1 MILTTSMAISP
12 DAAASHQ
19 LRRPSEV
26 VIDLMLLFWSI
37 FCLVLGSYQDPEFGN
52 FYFSQPA
59 LVGLTV
65 VLFGL
70 RIFRRSQWRGLTPLF
85 VLVVVLLLP
94 VFAGGMQHDRFLP
107 EQIKVVMLLA
117 GAAALATVPSWHLL
131 RWLAVAF
138 PLGVVGLVAVTY
150 AQGTGYYY
158 GDDRFGLPDFGSP
171 NATSFVLIIALLLLA
186 YRVKDRAKW
195 SLFDIAVGL
204 FITYF
209 LILTDSDGG
218 KLSLALLVASFLGLS
233 LRWLM
238 RLVVIAGSLTVA
250 IVLLDADIQ
259 IPTLLGSGRLVIWQI
274 LLERL
279 FSGSFLHLLVG
290 YGPGGIDLQ
299 VDFTASV
306 RSAHSM
312 FLEIFYAYGLVGLA
326 ALLIYIYKLYLR
338 LAGMVDTP
346 AHVFFLQGLFVVL
359 LAGAV
364 VDAYFMT
371 AQLTWLGAWV
381 LAQFALVLRT
391 GRKGVS

>member
-1 MILTTSMAISP
+1 MMRKLNTAIAP
-12 DAAASHQ
+12 AEAALYQ

-26 VIDLMLLFWSI
+26 VMDLCLLFWI
-37 FCLVLGSYQDPEFGN
+37 MFCLAIGSYQNQLLGT

-59 LVGLTV
+59 LAGLTV
-65 VLFGL
+65 ILFGL
-70 RIFRRSQWRGLTPLF
+70 HIFRRVQWRGLTPLF

-94 VFAGGMQHDRFLP
+94 IFAGGTQNDRFLP

-131 RWLAVAF
+131 RWVAIAF
-138 PLGVVGLVAVTY
+138 PLGVLGLIAITY
-150 AQGTGYYY
+150 VQGTGYYY

-186 YRVKDRAKW
+186 FRVKDRARW
-195 SLFDIAVGL
+195 GLFDIAVGL

-279 FSGSFLHLLVG
+279 FSGSFLYLLVG

-326 ALLIYIYKLYLR
+326 ALAIYIYKLHLR
-338 LAGMVDTP
+338 LVEMADTP

-381 LAQFALVLRT
+381 LAQFALVPRT
-391 GRKGVS
+391 RRKGVS